1 MMTLQQ
7 LAAAIS
13 QRSEGRYEVQLADE
27 MELPEV
33 EHASLILRLKRARIE
48 KAGWRTVLLIELPSH
63 LAQEA
68 HQWAASVRDVLPE
81 PETSDLFMFIIL
93 QEATHDEAIRIET
106 DDRFC
111 RKVVARQQETPMEFL
126 DRTFLAA
133 LDPPGNVETLSD
145 PLVAALQALSSAQSW
160 TRDHIDFWK
169 TELLSTTNGADV
181 ARSLRAS
188 MTGSEDQQ

>member
-13 QRSEGRYEVQLADE
+13 QRSEGRYEVQLANE

-33 EHASLILRLKRARIE
+33 DHPSLILRLKRARIE

-63 LAQEA
+63 AAQAA
-68 HQWAASVRDVLPE
+68 HQWAASIRDVLPE

-93 QEATHDEAIRIET
+93 REATHDEAIRIET

-111 RKVVARQQETPMEFL
+111 RKVVARRQETPMEFL

-133 LDPPGNVETLSD
+133 LDPPGNVETLSE

-160 TRDHIDFWK
+160 TKNHIDFWK
-169 TELLSTTNGADV
+169 TELLSTTNGADI

-188 MTGSEDQQ
+188 MTSKEDQQ

>member
-1 MMTLQQ
+1 
-7 LAAAIS
+7 
-13 QRSEGRYEVQLADE
+13 
-27 MELPEV
+27 
-33 EHASLILRLKRARIE
+33 LILRLKRARIE

>member
-1 MMTLQQ
+1 MMTLQE

-27 MELPEV
+27 MELPKV

-63 LAQEA
+63 SAQAA
-68 HQWAASVRDVLPE
+68 HQWAASIRDVLPE

-126 DRTFLAA
+126 DRTFLAT

-145 PLVAALQALSSAQSW
+145 PLVAALHALSSAQSW
-160 TRDHIDFWK
+160 TKDHIDFWK

>member
-1 MMTLQQ
+1 
-7 LAAAIS
+7 
-13 QRSEGRYEVQLADE
+13 
-27 MELPEV
+27 
-33 EHASLILRLKRARIE
+33 
-48 KAGWRTVLLIELPSH
+48 
-63 LAQEA
+63 
-68 HQWAASVRDVLPE
+68 
-81 PETSDLFMFIIL
+81 
-93 QEATHDEAIRIET
+93 
-106 DDRFC
+106 
-111 RKVVARQQETPMEFL
+111 MEFL

-160 TRDHIDFWK
+160 TKDHIDFWK